1 MIIVISGPPG
11 SGKSTVG
18 KRLSEKF
25 SLKYISA
32 GQIFRYLAQK
42 EGLSLLDLNQ
52 KAEKVFE
59 IDKKIDQE
67 IFRIATTE
75 KNIIIESHIGGWL
88 LKNIADFSVYLNAS
102 IETRAKRIAMR
113 DNISYYEALD
123 QIIKRE
129 ESHFKRFL
137 FYYGIDITDLSVFD
151 LVINSDFISPDD
163 VAKIIEITLLSLKVK
178 KIR

>member
-18 KRLSEKF
+18 KKLSNKF
-25 SLKYISA
+25 SLRYISA
-32 GQIFRYLAQK
+32 GQIFRDLAQK
-42 EGLSLLDLNQ
+42 EGLSLLDFNK
-52 KAEKVFE
+52 KAEEDFD

-67 IFRIATTE
+67 IYRIATTE
-75 KNIIIESHIGGWL
+75 KNVIIESHIGGWL
-88 LKNIADFSVYLNAS
+88 LKNIANLTVYLNAS
-102 IETRAKRIAMR
+102 IETRAKRISIR
-113 DNISYYEALD
+113 DNISFYDALD

-163 VAKIIEITLLSLKVK
+163 VTKIIETVLLSLKTK
-178 KIR
+178 NIH

>member
-18 KRLSEKF
+18 KKLSNKF
-25 SLKYISA
+25 SLRYISA
-32 GQIFRYLAQK
+32 GQIFRDLAQK
-42 EGLSLLDLNQ
+42 EGLTLLDFNK
-52 KAEKVFE
+52 KAEKDFD

-67 IFRIATTE
+67 IYRIATTE
-75 KNIIIESHIGGWL
+75 KNVIIESHLGGWL
-88 LKNIADFSVYLNAS
+88 LKNIADLTVYLNAS
-102 IETRAKRIAMR
+102 IETRAKRISIR
-113 DNISYYEALD
+113 DNISFYDALD

-137 FYYGIDITDLSVFD
+137 FYYGIDMTDLSVFD

-163 VAKIIEITLLSLKVK
+163 ITKIIETAFLSLKTK
-178 KIR
+178 NIH